1 MNLYPKRIYISLG
14 FVDLRYLAG
23 FGVFAMGVQQVGGSP
38 PMGKLRGWI
47 VELRLPFLTASIIPI
62 LLGTVI
68 AWAVVE
74 VFLPLFFILALLG
87 GVSLHMGANVA
98 NDYFDHKSGD
108 DEINKEFVR
117 PFSGGSRMIQLGVLT
132 PRAVLSGAVLLLAL
146 GGVIGLYLTLT
157 RGILILLI
165 GLIGVFSAFFYTAPP
180 LNLASRGIGEFFVG
194 LNFGVLMTL
203 GAFYVQTQTLSWEPV
218 FASVPIALLITAVL
232 YINQFPDYTADKTV
246 GKRHLVVRLGREKAV
261 VGYGALMISVYLFI
275 VAGVVWRVISP
286 FALVG
291 VLTLP
296 LAVRAVQY
304 AKAHHSENFGLAPAN
319 ASTIIIH
326 LTTGLFLTVGYILE
340 GLKPQGPMYIAVTG
354 TALGM
359 AAIIAVVYRQ
369 TERQRATCRATLR

>member
-1 MNLYPKRIYISLG
+1 
-14 FVDLRYLAG
+14 
-23 FGVFAMGVQQVGGSP
+23 MGVQQVLGSP

-87 GVSLHMGANVA
+87 GVSIHMGANVA
-98 NDYFDHKSGD
+98 NDYFDHKSRD

-157 RGILILLI
+157 RGVIILLI
-165 GLIGVFSAFFYTAPP
+165 GLVGVFSAFFYTAPP
-180 LNLASRGIGEFFVG
+180 FNLASRGIGEFFVG

-203 GAFYVQTQTLSWEPV
+203 GAFYVQTQILSWEPV
-218 FASVPIALLITAVL
+218 FASFPVALLITAVL
-232 YINQFPDYTADKTV
+232 YINQFPDYTADKAV
-246 GKRHLVVRLGREKAV
+246 GKRHLVVRWGREKAV
-261 VGYGALMISVYLFI
+261 VGYGVLMISVYLFI
-275 VAGVVWRVISP
+275 VAGVVGRVISP

-291 VLTLP
+291 VFTLP

-304 AKAHHSENFGLAPAN
+304 AKAHHSEPFGLVPAN

-326 LTTGLFLTVGYILE
+326 LTTGLFLIVGYILE
-340 GLKPQGPMYIAVTG
+340 GLELQGSMYTVAAV
-354 TALGM
+354 ASLGLV
-359 AAIIAVVYRQ
+359 AIIAVVYRQ
-369 TERQRATCRATLR
+369 TERQRAAFLAALR